1 MKLTSGTLAKY
12 NEGIIANNRSWSVR
26 IKYYK
31 DGSWRTLSNTKTAS
45 LTMSDYTIDGK
56 NITMGS
62 VVGGKLEFKVKGIGG
77 TEFEN
82 GTKVK
87 FELRLDS
94 SSVTLTSKPY
104 VVDEMN
110 LLKKTDGLYDGT
122 ITAYDITYL
131 MNKTYTPTA
140 NELFANEIVEA
151 IANKYNLG
159 IDDSVYDAIY
169 AVDGDDWVV
178 YTIIPDFTEKQTL
191 GYMAGCY
198 GCYAYVTEDENIAF
212 GWYTDGGKSI
222 AKNDVYEDG
231 ATVSEA
237 SPRTYKMIESG
248 TKETPLVYPSQAIG
262 HSINFENPYITA
274 SQVEAIYNTKV
285 ANDKVTF
292 SVAKVKYRGDPLN
305 GGAGSILKARQANG
319 QITMFVMKR
328 TLYYDG
334 GVYEVIESLGESE
347 STISY
352 KVASPTQQRIDRA
365 LSRMEEAIK
374 NATDVITQTKGSVFE
389 LIPIDENDPSKGN
402 SGWKLYSTQIGNK
415 NLILANSS
423 GIGFSNDGGETFGA
437 AAIYIDEN
445 GVGHINGN
453 YITAGSISAD
463 KIDTSQLV
471 VNKNNITGLDD
482 ELESLLAIAEG
493 ADDKADN
500 AQSTANNAS
509 SVANSAQSTA
519 NTANTNASNALNKA
533 NTAATDAETAKDTLV
548 GLCVENDLTLIDGAN
563 IYTGSIAAHS
573 VDIDKLAAGE
583 GGFVNILSNS
593 MPSGSSLGNG
603 FEGYNLD
610 ISKKTNYMLAKP
622 KLYGNLFGDDDGEFI
637 STTVVGGSSSSTA
650 TTGINGWTVENGT
663 YSNYFVSQGYYFV
676 MVFPNTSSTSST
688 RCSIYH
694 SAYLENGQTYSLSAQ
709 INCNNWSAQNSTSIP
724 FYFYVD
730 GTISTYSASAKSG
743 AIVSDKEMNVEFV
756 FRYTGTTGYKN
767 VGLTFNKMTS
777 TRINIAWVNLT
788 KKDSSTVRPVG
799 FYCSE
804 ASLLNSTLS
813 LINSGDYISSA
824 SDFRVYLSSFSTSGT
839 DLFVALQKARL
850 RKGKKYVLTARIKAE
865 NFAKTNSPKLAYF
878 VGEGIIPAQQS
889 FRSATTNDVTV
900 QFVFKFNPT
909 TETSTTDV
917 GLAWTGL
924 LESDNTP
931 VSMRIYWMTL
941 WEDESATEGFY
952 CSYTNWLGSD
962 YTSKYS
968 LTDSSL
974 ADTYAQ
980 TYAMKVVDDN
990 LLFWGKM
997 FSNEG
1002 VAGCLS
1008 FSSSEAG
1015 VEGASV
1021 VYDNLTS
1028 DPLVLNG
1035 VWTTTAKF
1043 VKPPSLNDL
1052 STLNSMTGIYDA
1064 GIKLSIGCMAH
1075 GVFEAK
1081 GNDQSVYKTIVTP
1094 IGIHVSDGTNY
1105 SYLTPT
1111 KLVVK
1116 GQTIA

>member
-31 DGSWRTLSNTKTAS
+31 DGSWRTLSNAKTAS

-62 VVGGKLEFKVKGIGG
+62 VVGGKLEFKVKDISG

-87 FELRLDS
+87 FDLKLDS

-122 ITAYDITYL
+122 IMAYDITYL
-131 MNKTYTPTA
+131 MNKTYIPTA

-169 AVDGDDWVV
+169 AVDGDDWTVF
-178 YTIIPDFTEKQTL
+178 TIIPDFTEKQTL

-274 SQVEAIYNTKV
+274 LQVEAIYNTKV

-402 SGWKLYSTQIGNK
+402 SGWKLYSTQIGNN

-437 AAIYIDEN
+437 AANYIDEN

-463 KIDTSQLV
+463 KIVTSQLV
-471 VNKNNITGLDD
+471 VGDNVSPDLETLLNGIVDKANNSVTNVDVLYGKNQSTTTPPTNWSTSAPVWEEGYYIWTKTQTTVGGEITETEPVCITGAKGETGASGEAGATGDTGQGVSAIEEQYYL
-482 ELESLLAIAEG
+482 STSSTTQSGGSWSTTQPSWSSGKYIWTRSKITWVNPSATTYTTPVLAKAING
-493 ADDKADN
+493 ANEK
-500 AQSTANNAS
+500 
-509 SVANSAQSTA
+509 ANSAETKANATDLILGGLTAKENNVVYIKGSSILAGSIGADQIGANAITANKLDVGTATKDNLFANYRFGTVSVGRALGWYAENGTLTPQKSGSVYNWATFSPSSTEVSGIYQKFYLKKRRYSMIARMNFYKLSSIESGAFVGYYLGNTVYGLPAPTASVSNLGGEIVLKWVFDYKGDEGFGNVGFAQKGFKFQSGGYISIAWTSLYEADDEPATGRWCSNIYWVDGNASRHLSNVNA
-519 NTANTNASNALNKA
+519 NTAN
-533 NTAATDAETAKDTLV
+533 
-548 GLCVENDLTLIDGAN
+548 VEDFQT
-563 IYTGSIAAHS
+563 TMSPF
-573 VDIDKLAAGE
+573 
-583 GGFVNILSNS
+583 FVEPN
-593 MPSGSSLGNG
+593 GSLGVISGTLGAMEFTKKSAIFTSNV
-603 FEGYNLD
+603 YNLN
-610 ISKKTNYMLAKP
+610 SL
-622 KLYGNLFGDDDGEFI
+622 
-637 STTVVGGSSSSTA
+637 
-650 TTGINGWTVENGT
+650 TGHT
-663 YSNYFVSQGYYFV
+663 YS
-676 MVFPNTSSTSST
+676 M
-688 RCSIYH
+688 
-694 SAYLENGQTYSLSAQ
+694 
-709 INCNNWSAQNSTSIP
+709 
-724 FYFYVD
+724 
-730 GTISTYSASAKSG
+730 
-743 AIVSDKEMNVEFV
+743 
-756 FRYTGTTGYKN
+756 
-767 VGLTFNKMTS
+767 
-777 TRINIAWVNLT
+777 
-788 KKDSSTVRPVG
+788 
-799 FYCSE
+799 
-804 ASLLNSTLS
+804 
-813 LINSGDYISSA
+813 
-824 SDFRVYLSSFSTSGT
+824 
-839 DLFVALQKARL
+839 
-850 RKGKKYVLTARIKAE
+850 
-865 NFAKTNSPKLAYF
+865 
-878 VGEGIIPAQQS
+878 II
-889 FRSATTNDVTV
+889 D
-900 QFVFKFNPT
+900 
-909 TETSTTDV
+909 
-917 GLAWTGL
+917 
-924 LESDNTP
+924 
-931 VSMRIYWMTL
+931 
-941 WEDESATEGFY
+941 
-952 CSYTNWLGSD
+952 
-962 YTSKYS
+962 
-968 LTDSSL
+968 
-974 ADTYAQ
+974 
-980 TYAMKVVDDN
+980 
-990 LLFWGKM
+990 
-997 FSNEG
+997 
-1002 VAGCLS
+1002 
-1008 FSSSEAG
+1008 
-1015 VEGASV
+1015 
-1021 VYDNLTS
+1021 
-1028 DPLVLNG
+1028 
-1035 VWTTTAKF
+1035 
-1043 VKPPSLNDL
+1043 
-1052 STLNSMTGIYDA
+1052 
-1064 GIKLSIGCMAH
+1064 
-1075 GVFEAK
+1075 
-1081 GNDQSVYKTIVTP
+1081 TP
-1094 IGIHVSDGTNY
+1094 IGGVVEPDDFDKNYPSTMDLGFTPSITIRSFDDNSYSFFSHSGFECNNGVNSSAMTGSGVKTTGTLKCSNCDCTSKEKYKNSIAEKTSVLDKIKSSKIYEYRLNNEDKNHKRKTGFIVERETPEEIISDDGDGINLY
-1105 SYLTPT
+1105 SMASMNWKATQEILERLEALEE
-1111 KLVVK
+1111 KAVNN
-1116 GQTIA
+1116 